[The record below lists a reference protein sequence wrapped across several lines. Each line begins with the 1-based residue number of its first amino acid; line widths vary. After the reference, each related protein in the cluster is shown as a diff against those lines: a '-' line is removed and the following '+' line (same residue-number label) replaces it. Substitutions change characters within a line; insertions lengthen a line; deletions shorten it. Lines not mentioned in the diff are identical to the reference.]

1 MNPKLSKNIHLQ
13 LYVLKANNNFKTV
26 KIYKY
31 IPFSKTIVTEYDLKE
46 TKEPFTAS
54 KLEVK
59 MFQYFSINKK

>member
-54 KLEVK
+54 KLEVNV
-59 MFQYFSINKK
+59 SIFFNK